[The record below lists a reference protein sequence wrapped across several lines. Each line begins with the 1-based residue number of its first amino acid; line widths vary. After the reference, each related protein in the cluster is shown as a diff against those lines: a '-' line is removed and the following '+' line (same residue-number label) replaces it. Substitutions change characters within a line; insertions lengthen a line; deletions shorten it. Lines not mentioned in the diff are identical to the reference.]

1 MILTPTCN
9 FSKNLEF
16 WRKLYYTESMSR
28 FSLIS
33 KEEKEK
39 MKKIAI
45 VLAVMVLLS
54 LCGCC
59 VSVFEEE
66 PTFLAKDLPKELS
79 SKRYSNT
86 IECSV
91 TIEDATFSY
100 KDRGSLLSGLTIT
113 VYGTVTCVNNSSS
126 YRSNQ
131 FAYKICDSN
140 GYIVEKGVFSLRDY
154 AEGDKFKEEFTCY
167 FDAEPGETYAVEFCE
182 KT

>member
-1 MILTPTCN
+1 
-9 FSKNLEF
+9 
-16 WRKLYYTESMSR
+16 
-28 FSLIS
+28 
-33 KEEKEK
+33 

-100 KDRGSLLSGLTIT
+100 KDRGSISSGLTIT
-113 VYGTVTCVNNSSS
+113 VYGTVTCVKNSSIFS
-126 YRSNQ
+126 SNQ

-140 GYIVEKGVFSLRDY
+140 RYIVEKGVFSIHDY
-154 AEGDKFKEEFTCY
+154 AEGDKFREEFICY
-167 FDAEPGETYAVEFCE
+167 FDAEPGETYTVEFCE